1 MEPGDIV
8 NIYHTPQLELGFEG
22 QAKLIELVDEGHSF
36 ILYNEKLF
44 TKLEDRAIGEN
55 GSHLPLTKEQ
65 ENNNKIY
72 ANMILYF
79 EGSKGSLVNPE
90 IKIFREE
97 LKSLIGKTEKHI
109 KKMHSLILSY
119 RFQWSRLNLHKSFI
133 FQYCNDEIIR
143 FIYQRY
149 YKNWTH
155 TLYREQKWIIEFV
168 GDQYS
173 IESKSCM
180 FNNPF
185 RTVRKIRNLL
195 CICPD
200 EDTQN
205 CEMVYYTTN
214 SKGYSAYD
222 KKIKRNKKKD
232 KVQQEEKYE
241 NLPLR

>member
-1 MEPGDIV
+1 MKPGDIV
-8 NIYHTPQLELGFEG
+8 NIYHSPQLELNFEG
-22 QAKLIELVDEGHSF
+22 QARLIELVDDGHSF

-44 TKLEDRAIGEN
+44 TKLEDRAIGES

-65 ENNNKIY
+65 EQNNKVY

-97 LKSLIGKTEKHI
+97 LKDLIGKTEKHL
-109 KKMHSLILSY
+109 KKMDLLIFNY
-119 RFQWSRLNLHKSFI
+119 RLKWSKLNLHKSYI
-133 FQYCNDEIIR
+133 FQYTNDQIIR
-143 FIYQRY
+143 FIHQRY
-149 YKNWTH
+149 TKNWTH
-155 TLYREQKWIIEFV
+155 TLYREQKWIVEFI
-168 GDQYS
+168 GDQYLM
-173 IESKSCM
+173 ETKSFM
-180 FNNPF
+180 FNNSF
-185 RTVRKIRNLL
+185 RTTRKVKVLL

-214 SKGYSAYD
+214 SKGLSAYD
-222 KKIKRNKKKD
+222 KKLKRIKKKN
-232 KVQQEEKYE
+232 KVQQKKKHE